1 MVTNILFAIFTL
13 TSIFAGIKFGYFD
26 SHTPPLPFVISSFLV
41 IIGSFL
47 IFLRKKLFKNKT
59 NFRIHLI
66 ITIVNLIIVL
76 YCFSPIFS

>member
-1 MVTNILFAIFTL
+1 MVTNILFVIFTL

-26 SHTPPLPFVISSFLV
+26 SHTPPLSFIISSLLV
-41 IIGSFL
+41 MIGSLL
-47 IFLRKKLFKNKT
+47 IFLRKILFRNKI

-66 ITIVNLIIVL
+66 IIIVNLIIVL